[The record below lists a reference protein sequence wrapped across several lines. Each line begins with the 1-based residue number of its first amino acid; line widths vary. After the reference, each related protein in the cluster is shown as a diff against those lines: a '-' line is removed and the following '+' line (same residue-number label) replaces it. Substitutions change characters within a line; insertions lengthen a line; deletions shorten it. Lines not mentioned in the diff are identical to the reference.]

1 LPCAGV
7 LKVGAWIIST
17 ITQLPTAVS
26 AQDKIGRVDITDM
39 KLVTI
44 DGEDSRD
51 FDDAVFAESTGNGC
65 LCLNTVKVHHT
76 AFGSRSF

>member
-1 LPCAGV
+1 
-7 LKVGAWIIST
+7 
-17 ITQLPTAVS
+17 LPTAVS

-51 FDDAVFAESTGNGC
+51 FDDAVFAESTGNGWKLVVATPRFIQ
-65 LCLNTVKVHHT
+65 LCKPLPHAVIEPSVLRAAKAIPVE
-76 AFGSRSF
+76 